1 MKRLVLVATTLLF
14 AATATFGQTV
24 LKEKTHGLLPGN
36 PNPMI
41 ETEFS
46 TPGAAGEGVVW
57 DFSALPQKAAFY
69 GHVEE
74 PITYNPPVEA
84 AKSNTLLI
92 EDNLEAFMTTNAN
105 ELRVLANRV
114 GTFVRTF
121 EKPVL
126 KMRYPFAYGD
136 RFAERTPASI
146 YYTNSDFTQKFVLDY
161 SVEADAY
168 GTLLLPGT
176 TLKNVLRVVT
186 THSYIYDNNYTSTV
200 VTYRWYVKSHRYPVL
215 SLIFEKRN
223 DGTLYPLKGA
233 YNAVVEAP
241 EILAKAEKEGKGAV
255 TTLNLYP
262 NPFSAE
268 LNVKYT
274 LSART
279 NVTIALYNAQG
290 LLVKTLLQQNQE
302 EGAYTSTFTNE
313 VQSILAGMYVL
324 RVEANGGVLSQQV
337 VKVQ

>member
-1 MKRLVLVATTLLF
+1 
-14 AATATFGQTV
+14 
-24 LKEKTHGLLPGN
+24 
-36 PNPMI
+36 
-41 ETEFS
+41 
-46 TPGAAGEGVVW
+46 
-57 DFSALPQKAAFY
+57 
-69 GHVEE
+69 
-74 PITYNPPVEA
+74 
-84 AKSNTLLI
+84 
-92 EDNLEAFMTTNAN
+92 MTTNAN

-146 YYTNSDFTQKFVLDY
+146 YYTNNDFTQKFVLDY

-313 VQSILAGMYVL
+313 VQSIPAGMYVL

>member
-233 YNAVVEAP
+233 YNAVVEVP

-313 VQSILAGMYVL
+313 VQSIPAGMYVL

>member
-114 GTFVRTF
+114 GSFVRTF

-268 LNVKYT
+268 LNVKYA

-302 EGAYTSTFTNE
+302 EGAYTSTYTNE
-313 VQSILAGMYVL
+313 VQSIPAGMYVL

>member
-41 ETEFS
+41 ETDFS

-57 DFSALPQKAAFY
+57 DFSALPQKAASY

-241 EILAKAEKEGKGAV
+241 EVLAKAEKEGKGAV
-255 TTLNLYP
+255 TTLNPYP

-313 VQSILAGMYVL
+313 VQSIPAGMYIL

>member
-41 ETEFS
+41 ETDFS

-176 TLKNVLRVVT
+176 TLKKVLRVVT

>member
-114 GTFVRTF
+114 GTFVRT
-121 EKPVL
+121 
-126 KMRYPFAYGD
+126 
-136 RFAERTPASI
+136 SI

-241 EILAKAEKEGKGAV
+241 EILAKVEKEGKGAV

-313 VQSILAGMYVL
+313 VQSIPAGMYVL

>member
-1 MKRLVLVATTLLF
+1 MKRLVLVATTFLF

-279 NVTIALYNAQG
+279 NVSIALYNAQG

-302 EGAYTSTFTNE
+302 EGAYTSTYTNE
-313 VQSILAGMYVL
+313 VQSIPAGMYVL

>member
-1 MKRLVLVATTLLF
+1 MKKLVLVASTILF
-14 AATATFGQTV
+14 ATAATFGQTV
-24 LKEKTHGLLPGN
+24 LQEKTHGILPGN

-41 ETEFS
+41 VTEFS
-46 TPGAAGEGVVW
+46 TPGVAGENVTW

-74 PITYNPPVEA
+74 PNTYNPPVEA
-84 AKSNTLLI
+84 TKSNTLLV
-92 EDNLEAFMTTNAN
+92 EDDLEAFMTTNAK

-114 GTFVRTF
+114 GSFVRTY

-136 RFAERTPASI
+136 RFADRTPSTI
-146 YYTNSDFTQKFVLDY
+146 YYTNSNYTQKYELAY

-186 THSYIYDNNYTSTV
+186 THSYIYENNYTSTV

-223 DGTLYPLKGA
+223 DGTLYPIKGA

-241 EILAKAEKEGKGAV
+241 EILAKAEKAGNGVV

-262 NPFSAE
+262 NPFNAS
-268 LNVKYT
+268 LNVNYT

-290 LLVKTLLQQNQE
+290 LLVKTLLQQEQE
-302 EGAYTSTFTNE
+302 EGVYTSTFTSE
-313 VQSILAGMYVL
+313 VENIPAGMYVL

>member
-1 MKRLVLVATTLLF
+1 MKRWVLVATTLLF

-223 DGTLYPLKGA
+223 DGALYPLKGA

-262 NPFSAE
+262 NPFSTE

-313 VQSILAGMYVL
+313 VQSIPAGMYVL